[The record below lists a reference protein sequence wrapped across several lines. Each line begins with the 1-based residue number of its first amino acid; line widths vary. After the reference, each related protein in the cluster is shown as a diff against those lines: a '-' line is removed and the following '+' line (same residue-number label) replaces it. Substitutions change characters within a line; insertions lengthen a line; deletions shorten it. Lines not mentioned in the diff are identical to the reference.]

1 MSHQRP
7 GSVVVVAF
15 SLLAATFIALATG
28 ISLVHPGTALDRLW
42 QLNPRAHA
50 AFAPLGRLAGAL
62 LLLLACITAATSIGL
77 LRRRRW
83 AWLFAIAIFAANG
96 LGDLTSLLFR
106 DRMKGAAGVF
116 IAGVFLFLLLRPR
129 MRSFFSRSA

>member
-28 ISLVHPGTALDRLW
+28 ISLVRPGTALDRLW

-62 LLLLACITAATSIGL
+62 LLLLACITAATGIGL
-77 LRRRRW
+77 LRRRDGRG
-83 AWLFAIAIFAANG
+83 FAIAIFAANG